1 MKLVIL
7 DGYAENP
14 GDLSW
19 NGLSKLVDEYTVY
32 DITAPEDIIKR
43 SLDADILV
51 TNKTPVTRQTIEKL
65 PKLKFI
71 AVLATGFNVVDCKAA
86 RERGIPVSNIPAYST
101 DSVAQLVFG
110 FMLEFSNRV
119 ALHSESV
126 KNGDWEKSEHFCY
139 LKAPISLL
147 SGKTLGIVGFGRIGF
162 AVAEIA
168 NAFKMRVLAF
178 SPHTNTYD
186 GFGKVEFCSLERLVA
201 ESDFV
206 TLHCPLT
213 ESTSGMVNK
222 AFLEKMKK
230 TAYLI
235 NTSRGGVVNEND
247 LAEALENGTI
257 AGAGLDVLSAEPP
270 KGGNVLIGA
279 KNCLITP
286 HIAWASLEAR
296 TKLLN
301 IFLENVESFVKG
313 TPVNVVN

>member
-19 NGLSKLVDEYTVY
+19 DGLSKLVDEYVVY

-51 TNKTPVTRQTIEKL
+51 TNKTPVTMQTIEKL

-126 KNGDWEKSEHFCY
+126 KNGDW
-139 LKAPISLL
+139 
-147 SGKTLGIVGFGRIGF
+147 
-162 AVAEIA
+162 
-168 NAFKMRVLAF
+168 
-178 SPHTNTYD
+178 
-186 GFGKVEFCSLERLVA
+186 
-201 ESDFV
+201 
-206 TLHCPLT
+206 
-213 ESTSGMVNK
+213 
-222 AFLEKMKK
+222 
-230 TAYLI
+230 
-235 NTSRGGVVNEND
+235 
-247 LAEALENGTI
+247 
-257 AGAGLDVLSAEPP
+257 
-270 KGGNVLIGA
+270 
-279 KNCLITP
+279 
-286 HIAWASLEAR
+286 
-296 TKLLN
+296 
-301 IFLENVESFVKG
+301 
-313 TPVNVVN
+313 

>member
-1 MKLVIL
+1 M
-7 DGYAENP
+7 
-14 GDLSW
+14 
-19 NGLSKLVDEYTVY
+19 
-32 DITAPEDIIKR
+32 
-43 SLDADILV
+43 
-51 TNKTPVTRQTIEKL
+51 
-65 PKLKFI
+65 
-71 AVLATGFNVVDCKAA
+71 LATGFNVVDCKAA

-178 SPHTNTYD
+178 SPHTNTYN
-186 GFGKVEFCSLERLVA
+186 GFGTVEFCSIEKLVA

-222 AFLEKMKK
+222 AFLEKMKRS
-230 TAYLI
+230 AYLI
-235 NTSRGGVVNEND
+235 NTSRGGVVNEQD
-247 LAEALENGTI
+247 LAAALENGTI

>member
-19 NGLSKLVDEYTVY
+19 DGLSKLVDEYTVY

-51 TNKTPVTRQTIEKL
+51 TNKTPITRQTIEKL

-110 FMLEFSNRV
+110 FMLEFTNRV

-178 SPHTNTYD
+178 SPHTNTYN
-186 GFGKVEFCSLERLVA
+186 GFGTVEFCSIEKLVA

-222 AFLEKMKK
+222 AFLEKMKR

-235 NTSRGGVVNEND
+235 NTSRGGVVNEQD
-247 LAEALENGTI
+247 LAAALENGTI

>member
-139 LKAPISLL
+139 LKAPLSLL

-186 GFGKVEFCSLERLVA
+186 GFGKVEFCSFERLVA

>member
-19 NGLSKLVDEYTVY
+19 DGLSKLVDEYVVY

-51 TNKTPVTRQTIEKL
+51 TNKTPVTMQTIEKL

-110 FMLEFSNRV
+110 FMLEFTNRV

-126 KNGDWEKSEHFCY
+126 KNGDWERSEHFCY
-139 LKAPISLL
+139 LKAPFSLL

-178 SPHTNTYD
+178 SPHTNTYN
-186 GFGKVEFCSLERLVA
+186 GFGAVEFCSIEKLVA

-206 TLHCPLT
+206 TLHCPLN

-222 AFLEKMKK
+222 AFLEKMKR

-235 NTSRGGVVNEND
+235 NTSRGGVVNEQD
-247 LAEALENGTI
+247 LAAALENGTI

-313 TPVNVVN
+313 TTVNVVN

>member
-19 NGLSKLVDEYTVY
+19 DGLSKLVDEYTVY
-32 DITAPEDIIKR
+32 DITEPEDIIKR

-110 FMLEFSNRV
+110 FMLEFTNRV

-178 SPHTNTYD
+178 SPHTNTYN
-186 GFGKVEFCSLERLVA
+186 GFGTVEFCSIEKLVA

-222 AFLEKMKK
+222 AFLEKMKR

-235 NTSRGGVVNEND
+235 NTSRGGVVNEQD
-247 LAEALENGTI
+247 LAAALENGTI

>member
-19 NGLSKLVDEYTVY
+19 NALSGLVDEYVVY
-32 DITAPEDIIKR
+32 DITAPEDIVKR

-51 TNKTPVTRQTIEKL
+51 TNKTPITRETLERL
-65 PKLKFI
+65 PKLKYI

-110 FMLEFSNRV
+110 FMLEFSSRV

-139 LKAPISLL
+139 LKAPLSLL

-178 SPHTNTYD
+178 SPHTSSYG
-186 GFGKVEFCSLERLVA
+186 GFGTVEFCGLERLIA
-201 ESDFV
+201 ESDFIS
-206 TLHCPLT
+206 LHCPLN
-213 ESTSGMVNK
+213 EDTSGMVNK

-230 TAYLI
+230 TAFLI
-235 NTSRGGVVNEND
+235 NTSRGGVVNEQD
-247 LAEALENGTI
+247 LAAALENGTI

-270 KGGNVLIGA
+270 KGGNALIGA

-313 TPVNVVN
+313 APVNVVN

>member
-178 SPHTNTYD
+178 SPHTNTYN
-186 GFGKVEFCSLERLVA
+186 GFGTVEFCSIEKLVA

-222 AFLEKMKK
+222 AFLEKMKR

-235 NTSRGGVVNEND
+235 NTSRGGVVNEQD
-247 LAEALENGTI
+247 LAAALENGTI

>member
-19 NGLSKLVDEYTVY
+19 DGLSKLVDEYTVY
-32 DITAPEDIIKR
+32 DITEPEDIIKR

-51 TNKTPVTRQTIEKL
+51 TNKTSVTMQTIEKL

-178 SPHTNTYD
+178 SPHTNTYN
-186 GFGKVEFCSLERLVA
+186 GFGTVEFCSIEKLVA

-222 AFLEKMKK
+222 AFLEKMKR

-235 NTSRGGVVNEND
+235 NTSRGGVVNEQD
-247 LAEALENGTI
+247 LAAALENGTI

-301 IFLENVESFVKG
+301 IFLENVESFVRG

>member
-147 SGKTLGIVGFGRIGF
+147 SGKTLGIIGFGRIGF

-178 SPHTNTYD
+178 SPHTNTYN
-186 GFGKVEFCSLERLVA
+186 GFGTVEFCSIEKLVA

-222 AFLEKMKK
+222 AFLEKMKRS
-230 TAYLI
+230 AYLI
-235 NTSRGGVVNEND
+235 NTSRGGVVNEQD
-247 LAEALENGTI
+247 LAAALENGTI

>member
-19 NGLSKLVDEYTVY
+19 DGLSKLVDEYTVY
-32 DITAPEDIIKR
+32 DITEPEDIIKR

-178 SPHTNTYD
+178 SPHTNTYN
-186 GFGKVEFCSLERLVA
+186 GFGTVEFCSIEKLVA

-206 TLHCPLT
+206 TLHCPLN

-222 AFLEKMKK
+222 AFLEKMKR

-235 NTSRGGVVNEND
+235 NTSRGGVVNEQD
-247 LAEALENGTI
+247 LAAALENGTI

>member
-19 NGLSKLVDEYTVY
+19 DGLSKLVDEYTVY

-139 LKAPISLL
+139 LKAPLSLL